1 MIAIRGTI
9 GKRLVEA
16 SDQPNFSQIR
26 LDSWLRSYS
35 TELETP
41 ILPFLRKVRNSTEP
55 DYGAP
60 NLHRVQRKNSSGKC
74 G

>member
-16 SDQPNFSQIR
+16 QDQPTFSKMR

-35 TELETP
+35 TELETLIP
-41 ILPFLRKVRNSTEP
+41 PFSAKSGTLPNLTI
-55 DYGAP
+55 GAP
-60 NLHRVQRKNSSGKC
+60 NLNRVQRRNPSGKN